1 MRYLIPCA
9 YLIFT
14 LTSGFSQIS
23 DAAYVYQNA
32 NHTTVSSYTPDAE
45 LDYLILESNFS
56 KESVKQ
62 IPFSDRRITRI
73 DLIYTTFRESQQF
86 DQRELDIARLEALIA
101 INPRIINNKFF
112 DWNIIG
118 QTGCN
123 TSSQCLEFFHGFVI
137 YYEDYFTKETSRQ
150 EIDSIKT
157 ELNELNQ
164 WIVKNQDKV
173 EVNYNRIP
181 CEYPESLYSSEFL
194 TDKLDKLYKCSEDYK
209 ARVFFEADFDYNG
222 RTTEV
227 RVKGNL
233 FPCKNELAKRL
244 NYLLQWKRGITIGNL
259 QYGLTAKGYVSFPLK
274 GESVQITSF
283 EIDQSLKEQF
293 QMLQQY
299 SQCVAYDMD
308 TSYVKLLPK
317 LEKRD
322 VSSVLQRNSWNSDL
336 YVVDVTGSMYPF
348 TADLLKWLKLKSDS
362 TKKSYV
368 FFNDGNDKPTSQ
380 KIIGQTG
387 GIYEVNTT
395 DFEEVKSKMFEAMRN
410 GGGGDLPE
418 NNFEALMTGFNN
430 TQPTGEIIMVADNY
444 SFPRDEAMLARFSGK
459 LKIILCHTEKGINT
473 DYLNLARKHGFSLH
487 TFGSDI
493 VDFSQKQLKI
503 DGSVYRLV
511 EDKYYLQQKH

>member
-1 MRYLIPCA
+1 M
-9 YLIFT
+9 
-14 LTSGFSQIS
+14 TSGFTQVS
-23 DAAYVYQNA
+23 DATYVYENA
-32 NHTTVSSYTPDAE
+32 NHSTISRYVPDSE
-45 LDYLILESNFS
+45 QDYLVLESNFS
-56 KESVKQ
+56 KETVKQ
-62 IPFSDRRITRI
+62 IPFSDRRIVRV
-73 DLIYTTFRESQQF
+73 DLVYTTYRESQQF
-86 DQRELDIARLEALIA
+86 DQRELDIARLEALIG
-101 INPRIINNKFF
+101 INPRIVSNKFF

-123 TSSQCLEFFHGFVI
+123 SSSQCLDFFHGFVI
-137 YYEDYFTKETSRQ
+137 YYEDYFTSETSRK

-157 ELNELNQ
+157 ELKELNQ
-164 WIVKNQDKV
+164 WISKNQEKV
-173 EVNYNRIP
+173 QVTYDRIP

-194 TDKLDKLYKCSEDYK
+194 TERLAKLYQCSEDYK

-222 RTTEV
+222 RTTDV

-244 NYLLQWKRGITIGNL
+244 NYILQWKRGITIGNL

-283 EIDQSLKEQF
+283 EIDESLKKQY

-317 LEKRD
+317 MEKRD
-322 VSSVLQRNSWNSDL
+322 VSCVLQRNNWNPEL

-362 TKKSYV
+362 TMKSYV

-380 KIIGQTG
+380 KVIGQTG
-387 GIYEVNTT
+387 GVFVVKTSK
-395 DFEEVKSKMFEAMRN
+395 FEEVKASMFEAMRN

-418 NNFEALMTGFNN
+418 NNFEALMTGVNKTN
-430 TQPTGEIIMVADNY
+430 PSGEIVMVADNY
-444 SFPRDEAMLARFSGK
+444 SFPRDEVMLARFNGR
-459 LKIILCHTEKGINT
+459 LRIILCHTEKGINT
-473 DYLNLARKHGFSLH
+473 DYLNLARKHGFTLH
-487 TFGSDI
+487 TFSADI
-493 VDFSQKQLKI
+493 VDFSQSQLEVE
-503 DGSVYRLV
+503 GNVYRLV
-511 EDKYYLQQKH
+511 EGKYYLQQKH